1 MKLYSSPFLWARLAL
16 VALYLVIIAGSIVR
30 VTGSGMGCPD
40 WPKCFGHLIP
50 PTDQEV
56 LLIGPGKSFHKGQM
70 VIHHDTLWVAQ
81 QEVVFDDKSIFY
93 NFGAEAQWKKYPKH
107 NYAVFNVWH
116 TWTEYI
122 NRLLTGVLGFPVLIL
137 LFVSWR
143 WARKGNGWQPFL
155 GTLLTLALI
164 LYEAW
169 LGKLV
174 VDGHLSGGR
183 VTLHMLGT
191 MGIIFTLLW
200 VMNASQGFPKKWE
213 IQKPILLWI
222 SLVMMLI
229 QIVLGTQLREAI
241 DEVIKQGW
249 SRQDWIA
256 QIIQSSENVTF
267 YVHRTFSWLVFFTA
281 GFIAIEMYKQKS
293 NLAFWIAIPL
303 VGEFLVGIL
312 LSYFNYPI
320 WSQPAHLLLSMIL
333 LGALLQLAF
342 RKKPIVSK

>member
-1 MKLYSSPFLWARLAL
+1 MMNLGRPFFWARVAL
-16 VALYLVIIAGSIVR
+16 VALYLVIIAGSVVR

-56 LLIGPGKSFHKGQM
+56 LLIGPGKTFHKGQM

-81 QEVVFDDKSIFY
+81 SEVTLDNHATFQNLGSE
-93 NFGAEAQWKKYPKH
+93 AEWKKYPKH
-107 NYAVFNVWH
+107 DYAVFNVWH

-122 NRLLTGVLGFPVLIL
+122 NRLLTGVLGIPVLIL

-143 WARKGNGWQPFL
+143 WARRGQGWQPFVA
-155 GTLLTLALI
+155 TVLTLALI

-174 VDGHLSGGR
+174 VDGHLAGGR

-200 VMNASQGFPKKWE
+200 AMHASNNFPKQWTL
-213 IQKPILLWI
+213 QRPYLLWI
-222 SLVMMLI
+222 SLAMMLI
-229 QIVLGTQLREAI
+229 QIVLGTQMREAI
-241 DEVIKQGW
+241 DEIIKAGW
-249 SRQDWIA
+249 SRQEWMG
-256 QIIQSSENVTF
+256 QIIQSSDNVVF
-267 YVHRTFSWLVFFTA
+267 YIHRTFSWLVFFTA
-281 GFIAIEMYKQKS
+281 GFLALELFKQKS
-293 NLAFWIAIPL
+293 TLAFWIAIPL

-312 LSYFNYPI
+312 LTYFNYPI
-320 WSQPAHLLLSMIL
+320 WSQPAHLLLSMVL

-342 RKKPIVSK
+342 RKKSVVG

>member
-1 MKLYSSPFLWARLAL
+1 MMNLGRPFFWARIAL
-16 VALYLVIIAGSIVR
+16 IALYLVIIAGSVVR

-56 LLIGPGKSFHKGQM
+56 LLIGPGKTFHKGQM

-81 QEVVFDDKSIFY
+81 SEVALDNNSTFR
-93 NFGAEAQWKKYPKH
+93 NFGSEAEWKKYPKH
-107 NYAVFNVWH
+107 DYAVFNVWH

-122 NRLLTGVLGFPVLIL
+122 NRLLTGVLGIPVLIL
-137 LFVSWR
+137 LIVSWR
-143 WARKGNGWQPFL
+143 WARKGQGWQPFVA
-155 GTLLTLALI
+155 TVLTLALI

-174 VDGHLSGGR
+174 VDGHLAGGR

-200 VMNASQGFPKKWE
+200 AMHASNNFPKQWTL
-213 IQKPILLWI
+213 QRPYLLWI
-222 SLVMMLI
+222 SLAMMLI
-229 QIVLGTQLREAI
+229 QIVLGTQMREAI
-241 DEVIKQGW
+241 DEIIKAGW
-249 SRQDWIA
+249 SRQEWMG
-256 QIIQSSENVTF
+256 QIIQSSDNVVF
-267 YVHRTFSWLVFFTA
+267 YIHRTFSWLVFFTA
-281 GFIAIEMYKQKS
+281 GFLALELFKQKS
-293 NLAFWIAIPL
+293 SLAFWISIPL

-312 LSYFNYPI
+312 LTYFNYPI

-342 RKKPIVSK
+342 RKKSVVG